1 MPVTGKIAIPGQAIP
16 PFPGKAQFYRSNC
29 GNSDTMM
36 EEYENHKEESEEKSF
51 NMRGVAKAL
60 AILFVIALY
69 SVIFLKIVFLK

>member
-1 MPVTGKIAIPGQAIP
+1 
-16 PFPGKAQFYRSNC
+16 
-29 GNSDTMM
+29 MM